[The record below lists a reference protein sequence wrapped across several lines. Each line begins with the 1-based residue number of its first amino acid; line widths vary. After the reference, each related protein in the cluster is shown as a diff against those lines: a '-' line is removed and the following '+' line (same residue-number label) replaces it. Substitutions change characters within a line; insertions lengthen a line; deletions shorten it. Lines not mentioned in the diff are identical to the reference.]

1 MILSGVIE
9 KADTPFASKVPRAIW
24 RGGYGTLRLS
34 GSNPRENVE
43 FKQRYELVKSS
54 VVVQISPHHD
64 PLVDAKFLIEEED
77 SMLSRGQMEALF
89 PQNNVWFDDDS
100 RDDPI
105 ALISHMMTFRYII
118 ATEDDWR
125 IHSDLKWML
134 LSQSVV
140 LMPDD
145 RRFTSWFMEDR
156 LEPFVHFVP
165 IDSDYNNVSKQIKWC
180 EENREKVEQI
190 SERATLFIHDM
201 FFHQLSDHDNSE
213 IKFKLMDRYK
223 DRFDF

>member
-1 MILSGVIE
+1 
-9 KADTPFASKVPRAIW
+9 
-24 RGGYGTLRLS
+24 
-34 GSNPRENVE
+34 
-43 FKQRYELVKSS
+43 
-54 VVVQISPHHD
+54 
-64 PLVDAKFLIEEED
+64 
-77 SMLSRGQMEALF
+77 MLSRGQMEALF
-89 PQNNVWFDDDS
+89 PQNNIWFDDDS

-125 IHSDLKWML
+125 IHSDLKVRKSILMPIHRPVSYFDGGCKEVSNIWIYVVRVFYRIQWML